1 MADELT
7 VKQESAVNEEET
19 RPGRTYVPNVE
30 IRETDDAMWLWADMP
45 GVSQDSVDIS
55 LENGV
60 LSIQG
65 QVQTDDYADL
75 TPAYTEYNVGN
86 FKRSFSL
93 STVIDAEHIEAKM
106 RSGVL
111 ELRLPKAEEARP
123 QRIPISVGEQLCQLM
138 LGCSALVDP
147 ACEGLDR
154 SDDEPE

>member
-7 VKQESAVNEEET
+7 VKQESDVNEEET
-19 RPGRTYVPNVE
+19 RPGRIYVPNVE
-30 IRETDDAMWLWADMP
+30 IRETDDAMLLWADMP
-45 GVSQDSVDIS
+45 GVSQDSVEIN
-55 LENGV
+55 LEGGV

-86 FKRSFSL
+86 FKRSFRL
-93 STVIDAEHIEAKM
+93 STAIDAEHIEAKM

-123 QRIPISVGEQLCQLM
+123 QRIPISVK
-138 LGCSALVDP
+138 
-147 ACEGLDR
+147 
-154 SDDEPE
+154 

>member
-7 VKQESAVNEEET
+7 VKQESDVNEEET
-19 RPGRTYVPNVE
+19 RPGRIYVPNVE
-30 IRETDDAMWLWADMP
+30 IRETDDAMLLWADMP
-45 GVSQDSVDIS
+45 GVSQDSVEIS
-55 LENGV
+55 LEGGV

-86 FKRSFSL
+86 FKRSFRL

-111 ELRLPKAEEARP
+111 ELRLPKAEEARL
-123 QRIPISVGEQLCQLM
+123 QKIPISVQ
-138 LGCSALVDP
+138 
-147 ACEGLDR
+147 
-154 SDDEPE
+154 